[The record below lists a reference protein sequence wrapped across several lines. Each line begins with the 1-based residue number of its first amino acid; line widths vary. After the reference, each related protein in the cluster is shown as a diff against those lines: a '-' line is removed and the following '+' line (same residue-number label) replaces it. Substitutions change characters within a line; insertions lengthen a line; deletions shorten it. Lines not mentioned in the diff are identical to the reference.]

1 MVMLAQRAFLMLV
14 LSAALLAACGD
25 PCTDLSKKICKCK
38 PTEIEQQAC
47 IQAISDSSRPTAT
60 SDQQGVC
67 ADIMDG
73 CTCKKLKAGD
83 LAACGLAEE

>member
-1 MVMLAQRAFLMLV
+1 MVMLAQRALAMLV
-14 LSAALLAACGD
+14 LSAALLGGCGD

-38 PTEIEQQAC
+38 STETEQQAC
-47 IQAISDSSRPTAT
+47 TQALGDSTRPTAT
-60 SDQQGVC
+60 TTEQERCSQLLDT
-67 ADIMDG
+67 